1 MIALVVVPVG
11 IDTEVEVYTFQKWE
25 RAVDY
30 MRDMFY
36 EDMGNEFSFKLDK
49 NDTWIDLQ
57 SGEAKL
63 CYADG
68 SHYMYTITYVS
79 KK

>member
-36 EDMGNEFSFKLDK
+36 EDMGNEFSFKLNK
-49 NDTWIDLQ
+49 NDTWIGLE

-63 CYADG
+63 CYTDG
-68 SHYMYTITYVS
+68 SYYMYTITYVS

>member
-25 RAVDY
+25 KAVSY
-30 MRDMFY
+30 MENMFN
-36 EDMGNEFSFKLDK
+36 EDVNNEFSFKLNK
-49 NDTWIDLQ
+49 NDTWIDLE
-57 SGEAKL
+57 SGEGKL
-63 CYADG
+63 CYNDG
-68 SHYMYTITYVS
+68 SYYMYAVTYVS

>member
-11 IDTEVEVYTFQKWE
+11 IETEVEVYTFQKWE
-25 RAVDY
+25 KAVSY
-30 MRDMFY
+30 MENMFY
-36 EDMGNEFSFKLDK
+36 EDMSNEFNFKLNK
-49 NDTWIDLQ
+49 NDTWIDLE

-63 CYADG
+63 CYNDG
-68 SHYMYTITYVS
+68 SYYMYTITYVS

>member
-11 IDTEVEVYTFQKWE
+11 IDTDIEVYTFQKWE

-36 EDMGNEFSFKLDK
+36 EDMGNEFSFKLNK
-49 NDTWIDLQ
+49 EGTWIDLQ

-68 SHYMYTITYVS
+68 SYYMYTVTYVS

>member
-25 RAVDY
+25 RAIDY

-36 EDMGNEFSFKLDK
+36 EDMGNEFSFKLNK
-49 NDTWIDLQ
+49 NDTWIDLE

-63 CYADG
+63 CYNDG
-68 SHYMYTITYVS
+68 SYYMYTITYVS

>member
-11 IDTEVEVYTFQKWE
+11 IDTDIEVYTFQKWE
-25 RAVDY
+25 KAINY
-30 MRDMFY
+30 MENMFY
-36 EDMGNEFSFKLDK
+36 EDMNNEFSFNLNE
-49 NDTWIDLQ
+49 NDTWIDLE

-63 CYADG
+63 CYNDG
-68 SHYMYTITYVS
+68 SYYMYTITYVS